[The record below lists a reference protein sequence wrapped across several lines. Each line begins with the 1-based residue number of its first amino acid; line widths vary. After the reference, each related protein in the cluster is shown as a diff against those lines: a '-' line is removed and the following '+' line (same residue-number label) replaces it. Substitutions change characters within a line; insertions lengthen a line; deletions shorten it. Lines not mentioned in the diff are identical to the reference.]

1 MTRSDLEIG
10 APREDEIDALDA
22 MLGPALHFPP
32 GTMRSWLETIGLAN
46 VRTVRHNGR
55 FVAGLGFA
63 RIGQW
68 FGGLI
73 VPMAAITAV
82 GVAPDWRGAGVGTAL
97 LRCTLED
104 LRAAGISLGALYP
117 SSLRFYRR
125 AGFERAGQRL
135 TYELPLEAID
145 VDDRSLELVPFEA
158 AEYDQIY
165 HVYEQHALRAA
176 GNLDRP
182 AWMWQRRLEPK
193 DKQTF
198 RFLVKNSASIEG
210 YVIFTQA
217 GRFDP
222 LTITDV
228 CVLTPGAGRRILG
241 LLAGYR
247 SVIENMIWNGG
258 PLDPLVYLLG
268 EQLTAGARNKVKVNR
283 ALDWVLRIVDVAGAL
298 MARGYPY
305 GLSAEL
311 HLDVRDDVLP
321 ANAGRWVLVVSD
333 GRGEVRPG
341 GEGRIQL
348 HVRDLAAIYT
358 GFMSPQECAYLGT
371 IAGAEED
378 LALAGAVF
386 AGPRPWIADMF

>member
-1 MTRSDLEIG
+1 MTRNDLEIG
-10 APREDEIDALDA
+10 APHEDEIGALEA
-22 MLGPALHFPP
+22 LLGPALHFPP
-32 GTMRSWLETIGLAN
+32 GAMRDWIETLGLAN
-46 VRTVRHNGR
+46 VRAVRHDGR

-63 RIGQW
+63 PIGQW
-68 FGGLI
+68 FGGAS

-82 GVAPDWRGAGVGTAL
+82 GVAPEWRGAGVGTAL
-97 LRCTLED
+97 LRRTLED
-104 LRAAGISLGALYP
+104 LRAAAIPLGALYP

-125 AGFERAGQRL
+125 TGFERAGQRI
-135 TYELPLEAID
+135 TYELPLESID
-145 VDDRSLELVPFEA
+145 VDDRSLDLVPFEA
-158 AEYDQIY
+158 AEYDQVY
-165 HVYEQHALRAA
+165 RVYEQHALRAA

-198 RFLVKNSASIEG
+198 RFLVKNGACSEG
-210 YVIFTQA
+210 YIVFTQS

-228 CVLTPGAGRRILG
+228 CVLTPRAGRRILG

-247 SVIENMIWNGG
+247 SVIGHVTWSGG

-268 EQLTAGARNKVKVNR
+268 EQLTAGAHNKVKVVR
-283 ALDWVLRIVDVAGAL
+283 TLDWVLRIADVAGAL
-298 MARGYPY
+298 AARGYPP

-311 HLDVRDDVLP
+311 HLDVADDILP
-321 ANAGRWVLVVSD
+321 VNAGRYVLAVSG
-333 GRGEVRPG
+333 GRGEVRRG
-341 GEGRIQL
+341 GEGRIRL

-358 GFMSPQECAYLGT
+358 GFLSPHECAYLGT
-371 IAGAEED
+371 IVGLDED
-378 LALAGAVF
+378 LALAGMVF